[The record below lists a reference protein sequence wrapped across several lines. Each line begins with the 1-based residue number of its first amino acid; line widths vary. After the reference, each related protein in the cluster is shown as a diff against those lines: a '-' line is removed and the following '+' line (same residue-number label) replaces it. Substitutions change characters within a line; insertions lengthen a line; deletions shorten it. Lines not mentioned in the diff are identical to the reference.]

1 MLTIQEAADTL
12 GFSPKT
18 LYAAARDGRLQVH
31 VTSIGYLVPASEVDR
46 LRGSRT
52 LGSRRAAQALR
63 RISTLSPVVLE

>member
-18 LYAAARDGRLQVH
+18 LYAAASDGRLLVH

-52 LGSRRAAQALR
+52 LGSRRAAQAQR
-63 RISTLSPVVLE
+63 RISALSAAVVR